1 MSESLLGKIGLGTL
15 LLIDNE
21 IEGEVIGYIDYRN
34 PGDGNKT
41 WREYRVLTKA
51 GVIWLSIDEH
61 YKEYSVSFPVEM
73 EDGQLPPIWR
83 KVDEGTQ
90 VVVYAAG
97 DVDVDEEE
105 SAHFVEFEDDTEE
118 NIYSLETWED
128 GTEASNGYYLDEEEI
143 QIVGQKTVNTNT
155 GRDKKIGC
163 GCASIFYAFTAM
175 IILFAF
181 GIPAMISDYFGWGP
195 GINDYLKG
203 SKDYQ
208 YVTSITGNEKQKA
221 SVYENLRVSD
231 DKGGYNIRQTVDDV
245 AKDII
250 KGIEGKTEMVSENT
264 ENGINKSISIV
275 TRKEYCLIYYEEDNP
290 EKVLVQISNRKY
302 NYTSDN
308 TPYRAGSAVTGWYR
322 SHYYSSAYT
331 KDSTTWKS
339 TPSAYT
345 MYDGPIMHDLGNGYF
360 DVYSNNIRQESI
372 RRRNSSE
379 GGVNRG
385 K

>member
-51 GVIWLSIDEH
+51 GEIWLSIDEH

-143 QIVGQKTVNTNT
+143 QIVGQKTGNTNSS
-155 GRDKKIGC
+155 RDKKIGC

-181 GIPAMISDYFGWGP
+181 GIPSMISDYFGWGP

-250 KGIEGKTEMVSENT
+250 KAIEGKTEMVSENT